1 MYSSKI
7 TGLGYYV
14 PENVVTNNDLK
25 EFSGWR
31 LLMNG
36 FKNEQE

>member
-14 PENVVTNNDLK
+14 PENVVTNDDLAKLMDTNDAWIPG
-25 EFSGWR
+25 E
-31 LLMNG
+31 NG
-36 FKNEQE
+36 Y